1 MPERVTKEEKVVEL
15 AINKAKEVIK
25 ELRNEQQYLIDDEGN
40 LKDNSETIAE
50 KDMMEEIE
58 VKRPTKNPKEETLD
72 NPAGGE
78 SKEYKV

>member
-1 MPERVTKEEKVVEL
+1 MPEKVTKEEKVVEL
-15 AINKAKEVIK
+15 AIEKAKEVIK
-25 ELRNEQQYLIDDEGN
+25 ELRNEQQIIVDDEGK

>member
-15 AINKAKEVIK
+15 AIEKAKEVIK
-25 ELRNEQQYLIDDEGN
+25 ELRNEQQHIVDDAGN

-72 NPAGGE
+72 NPDGGE